1 MVASFIQNQVIN
13 AQNAKTKVTALA
25 TLEAAEEAILEY
37 APAEVTYE
45 FNLKNDISIEVISE
59 KYPDSSSSY
68 AFGQNVYIT
77 DYLD

>member
-1 MVASFIQNQVIN
+1 MKESTKCQVAPSEG
-13 AQNAKTKVTALA
+13 LWS
-25 TLEAAEEAILEY
+25 Y
-37 APAEVTYE
+37 AEVTYE

-59 KYPDSSSSY
+59 KYPDSSSY